1 ETWIPTNVLNIQK
14 ILSLYLLA
22 LNQNLTV
29 FLMTKITKNCI
40 IMLNILLIKE
50 KQCHIQVM
58 EKTLG

>member
-1 ETWIPTNVLNIQK
+1 MQK

-29 FLMTKITKNCI
+29 FCLMTKVTKNCI
-40 IMLNILLIKE
+40 IVLKVLLSKE